1 MEMAKIFIVDDQE
14 SVRDLIRATLSNL
27 PYELIVVNSAD
38 EAVRKAKQ
46 LLPELII
53 MDIHMPG
60 SIDGLEA
67 TRIIK
72 SDPLTRNCSI
82 IILTGQELTADY
94 KAGIIPPPDS
104 YFSKPF
110 SPLELIIKIQEI
122 LG

>member
-1 MEMAKIFIVDDQE
+1 MATIFIVDDQE
-14 SVRDLIRATLSNL
+14 SVRELIRTTLSNL

-38 EAVRKAKQ
+38 EAVEMAKQ
-46 LLPELII
+46 HLPELII
-53 MDIHMPG
+53 MDVHMPG
-60 SIDGLEA
+60 SIDGIEA

-72 SDPLTRNCSI
+72 SDPMTKDCLI

-94 KAGIIPPPDS
+94 KARIVPPPDS

-110 SPLELIIKIQEI
+110 SPLELMNKIQEI